1 MPNRPLFIIAAVL
14 LSFTFEAG
22 CVKSEPPV
30 NPFRQPIS
38 YRAGQSPS
46 FVGAADLNQDG
57 FLDLAVTNTQ
67 DNSIFIFINNKDGS
81 FQDPVQLKT
90 GRQPRSI
97 VLGDFDEDGKID
109 LATMNND
116 EDNLYLYL
124 NRSTQGRALF
134 ALPTVYTV
142 GPSPFAAAAA
152 DFNGDRHL
160 DLAVISRHDRL
171 MILLGKGDGTF
182 EEGMVA
188 DPGAIPTGIIS
199 GQFNGDAFPDLAIAN
214 NGPGSTEFI
223 FFWGKGDGTFQKGE
237 KLTSGMKPLS
247 LLSED
252 FNQDRRPDILVING
266 LGDSLSLFLQGKD
279 GRYGNPIPFG
289 AEGGPVAAV
298 AADFSGDGLIDLV
311 VANSRSD
318 NISFLAGKGDGTF
331 QHPPFNIHTG
341 VAPFSLTSGDF
352 NQDGTVDI
360 AVVNN
365 EDQTLSVLLA
375 KQKKRRD

>member
-1 MPNRPLFIIAAVL
+1 MLKPPFLIFAALSLSILFEV
-14 LSFTFEAG
+14 S
-22 CVKSEPPV
+22 CVKTDPPP

-38 YRAGQSPS
+38 YRVGRSPS
-46 FVGAADLNQDG
+46 FIGAADLNQDG

-67 DNSIFIFINNKDGS
+67 DHSLFLFINNQDGS

-97 VLGDFDEDGKID
+97 VFGDFDEDGKID
-109 LATMNND
+109 LAVMNND

-124 NRSTQGRALF
+124 NRSIQGRALF
-134 ALPTVYTV
+134 APPAIYTV
-142 GPSPFAAAAA
+142 GPSPFAATVA
-152 DFNGDRHL
+152 DFNGDHHL

-171 MILLGKGDGTF
+171 VILLGKGDGTF
-182 EEGMVA
+182 EDGMVT
-188 DPGAIPTGIIS
+188 DPGAIPTGIVS
-199 GQFNGDAFPDLAIAN
+199 GQFNGDAFVDLAIAN

-223 FFWGKGDGTFQKGE
+223 FFWGRGDGTFQKGE
-237 KLTSGMKPLS
+237 KFTSGMKPLS

-252 FNQDRRPDILVING
+252 FNQDHRPDILVING

-279 GRYGNPIPFG
+279 GRYGTPIPLG
-289 AEGGPVAAV
+289 AEGGPVTAV
-298 AADFSGDGLIDLV
+298 AGDFSGDGLIDLV

-341 VAPFSLTSGDF
+341 IAPFSLASGDF
-352 NQDGTVDI
+352 NKDGNLDI

-365 EDQTLSVLLA
+365 EDQTFSVLLG